1 MSSSYGKTFVVS
13 SSSAGAGGAEYGE
26 LAPAAGVEYDVY
38 ECVGYHDDNAAA
50 RDTFWTFSDG
60 TTVLYRSTNNIA
72 QLLRQDYMSTVVGT
86 SVIGN
91 SHKANVLTLHHGQYI
106 RFNVS
111 ALGAGKKA
119 YLQAIVRVRRGLP
132 EWA

>member
-1 MSSSYGKTFVVS
+1 MSDYGKTLVVS
-13 SSSAGAGGAEYGE
+13 RSSAGAGGSEYAE
-26 LAPAAGVEYDVY
+26 LAPGVGVEYDVY
-38 ECVGYHDDNAAA
+38 EVVGYHDDNAAA
-50 RDTFWTFSDG
+50 RDTFWSMSDG
-60 TTVLYRSTNNIA
+60 STVLYRSTVNIA
-72 QLLRQDYMSTVVGT
+72 QLLRQDYMSTVTGT

-106 RFNVS
+106 RFNVT

-119 YLQAIVRVRRGLP
+119 YLQAIVRARRGLP